1 MKTSMQFPDDLR
13 GVFAVPPLC
22 RKNDATRSI
31 DLKQNDLI
39 ARHIVNGGIKRLLY
53 GGNAFLYHATL
64 VEFEQLLDWLT
75 SWTDDLWAIPSV
87 GPGYGRAMDQA
98 VLVRNYQFP
107 CVMMLPCGDPREVT
121 GMEQGYREIA
131 EAANAKLIVYLKD
144 ENNLGPEKEAGL
156 DMVARLVEEE
166 FCAGI
171 KYAVVRK
178 DPSRDAYL
186 DSLLQRVDHEYVIS
200 GIGERPAVTHLRD
213 WKLPGFTTGSGCI
226 GPRLSQM
233 LFDACVRGDFAA
245 AETLRV
251 NFLPLEDLRDAW
263 GPAKVLHNATESAGI
278 AVTGPVLPFL
288 SALPTEQLKT
298 VQPVARAL
306 VEQDLHFRP
315 ESQSKQPARESHFP
329 DLSGSAV

>member
-1 MKTSMQFPDDLR
+1 MKTSTQFPGDLR

-22 RKNDATRSI
+22 RKNVATRSI
-31 DLKQNDLI
+31 DFKQNDLVV
-39 ARHIVNGGIKRLLY
+39 RHIVNGGIKRLLY

-64 VEFEQLLDWLT
+64 VEFEQLLDWLSSLT
-75 SWTDDLWAIPSV
+75 GDLWAIPSV

-98 VLVRNYQFP
+98 ALVRNYQFP
-107 CVMMLPCGDPREVT
+107 CVMMLPCRDPREVA

-131 EAANAKLIVYLKD
+131 EAAKAMLIVYLKD
-144 ENNLGPEKEAGL
+144 ENNLGPKKEAGL
-156 DMVARLVEEE
+156 DMVARLVEEGI
-166 FCAGI
+166 CAGI

-178 DPSRDAYL
+178 DPSRDSYL
-186 DSLLQRVDHEYVIS
+186 DSLLQRVDRQYVIS

-233 LFDACVRGDFAA
+233 LFDECVRGDFAA

-251 NFLPLEDLRDAW
+251 TFLPLEDLRDAW
-263 GPAKVLHNATESAGI
+263 GPAKVLHSATESAGI
-278 AVTGPVLPFL
+278 AVTGPVPPFF
-288 SALPTEQLKT
+288 SALTTEQLQT
-298 VQPVARAL
+298 VLPVARAL
-306 VEQDLHFRP
+306 VEQDSHFRA
-315 ESQSKQPARESHFP
+315 ESQSQQPARSSHFP